1 MAIRR
6 FARFPAA
13 LFMALLTVAA
23 APARAATLDAAD
35 LGAFLD
41 GYLPVE
47 MDRADIAGVG
57 IAVVKDGKVLLARGY
72 GHADRDRGMKVDPA
86 STLFRIGSV
95 SKLFTWMAVMQLAEQ
110 GQLDLDADIQQYL
123 DFPLRAGPPIT
134 LRLLMTHRAG
144 FEETVAAMWAQ
155 PGEALGLRAYLVAN
169 QPARI
174 FAPGAVPAYSN
185 YGATLAGYIVER
197 RSGERFDAYV
207 ERHILKPIGMAAT
220 TFAQPLP
227 AALAPSMSRGYG
239 PGSDKPRDFETI
251 RIAPAG
257 SASASTLDMAR
268 FMLAELGQ
276 APGAL
281 APATR
286 QAMQSA
292 QWRHHPQGPGLAL
305 GYYEEDGFG
314 QRVIGH
320 GGDTQWFHT
329 GLYLLPE
336 QGVGVFISQNSAG
349 KRVLRDALFKRFVAR
364 YFPVASAAAVP
375 AAAATSGARP
385 DPAVDRSVA
394 GRYIASRRNESG
406 PLALINL
413 LGQTSVTVDADGRL
427 TTSRAKGLSEQ
438 TLKFQ
443 ALGNGVWQGDREL
456 DGQGGRRLFFARDA
470 DSRWQMSDRAAVQ
483 IEQRARWWQ
492 DASLLVPLLA
502 ASLAAAA
509 LTLVGWPIAAMARRH
524 YRAPAVA
531 PALQAARRQ
540 LRWSALLMLAP
551 WLLLGGLALYGGDDL
566 ATLTGL
572 GITTGLRFVPV
583 LGWLQ
588 VAALGLALW
597 AVMRQWRTKGCWWG
611 SRVHG
616 IALVLAVL
624 GALAVAVQGRMLIG
638 L

>member
-1 MAIRR
+1 MIGAVRRMAG
-6 FARFPAA
+6 
-13 LFMALLTVAA
+13 ALLAA
-23 APARAATLDAAD
+23 AAVGAAHAADLDAAD

-72 GHADRDRGMKVDPA
+72 GHADRERGIKVDPA
-86 STLFRIGSV
+86 ATLFRIGSV
-95 SKLFTWMAVMQLAEQ
+95 SKLFTWMAVMRLAEQ
-110 GQLDLDADIQQYL
+110 GKLDLDADIQQYL

-144 FEETVAAMWAQ
+144 FEETIAAMWAQ
-155 PGEALGLRAYLVAN
+155 TGESLALRDYLVTN

-207 ERHILKPIGMAAT
+207 ERHLLEPMGMVAT

-227 AALAPSMSRGYG
+227 AALAAQMSRGYG
-239 PGSDKPRDFETI
+239 AGSGKARDFETI
-251 RIAPAG
+251 RVAPAG
-257 SASASTLDMAR
+257 SASASALDMAR

-281 APATR
+281 TPAAR
-286 QAMQSA
+286 QAMQAA

-336 QGVGVFISQNSAG
+336 RGVGLFISQNSAG
-349 KRVLRDALFKRFVAR
+349 KRVLRDALFRRFVAR
-364 YFPVASAAAVP
+364 YFPVDAATAAAAPAASAAAI
-375 AAAATSGARP
+375 
-385 DPAVDRSVA
+385 DRSVV

-413 LGQTSVTVDADGRL
+413 LGQTAVSVDADGRL
-427 TTSRAKGLSEQ
+427 TTSRAKGLGEQ
-438 TLKFQ
+438 TLRFQ
-443 ALGNGVWQGDREL
+443 ALGNGVWQVDREL
-456 DGQGGRRLFFARDA
+456 DGQDGRRLFFARAA
-470 DSRWQMSDRAAVQ
+470 DGRWQMSGRVAVQ
-483 IEQRARWWQ
+483 IEQQARWWQ

-502 ASLAAAA
+502 ASLGTAS
-509 LTLVGWPIAAMARRH
+509 LTLLGWPIAAMARRH
-524 YRAPAVA
+524 YGAPAVA
-531 PALQAARRQ
+531 PALQAARRR

-566 ATLTGL
+566 GTLTGL
-572 GITTGLRFVPV
+572 GITAGLRFVPV

-588 VAALGLALW
+588 VAALALALW
-597 AVMRQWRTKGCWWG
+597 AVARQWRAKGCWWG
-611 SRVHG
+611 RRAHG

-624 GALAVAVQGRMLIG
+624 GALAVAVPGRMLLG
-638 L
+638 V